1 MERWRH
7 NKDHSCIYQLIWW
20 HEMSNALLEVFTTF
34 SWGKTPLKLW
44 KRIFEPRPPVI
55 CPLFLRCSRDPYP
68 TILGT
73 MRQASTTLIIYTRPP
88 INRSINTMW
97 LIVTTTKNVL
107 TQGCLDNVWTS
118 RGFHF
123 EFNLC
128 FCVCTWRMTQSSYS
142 IDL

>member
-1 MERWRH
+1 MKWVM
-7 NKDHSCIYQLIWW
+7 HSLKCSPHYC
-20 HEMSNALLEVFTTF
+20 EGN
-34 SWGKTPLKLW
+34 TPLKLW
-44 KRIFEPRPPVI
+44 KRISGPRPPII

-107 TQGCLDNVWTS
+107 TQGCLDNVWTFG
-118 RGFHF
+118 GFHF
-123 EFNLC
+123 YSLQLLNI
-128 FCVCTWRMTQSSYS
+128 QSSLIYVFVFAP
-142 IDL
+142 DAKLLF